1 MDAHRRFT
9 RSGDVDHV
17 RGLEAWRPM
26 PMGTV
31 SPHDR
36 STSMNVPSSILRDR
50 GDHPFVPADVARA
63 VLLAD
68 DGLYEA
74 VVARHDPDALH
85 RSGAWRLLRHDAWT
99 PEAVVPAR
107 ALHNL
112 LSVVGHPLADAAAA
126 ALRDGINT
134 VEAEPVHGPGR
145 HAA

>member
-31 SPHDR
+31 GPHDR
-36 STSMNVPSSILRDR
+36 STTMNVPSSILRDR

-107 ALHNL
+107 ALHSL
-112 LSVVGHPLADAAAA
+112 LSAVRHPLAGPAAA
-126 ALRDGINT
+126 ALRDGIDA
-134 VEAEPVHGPGR
+134 VEAAAGNGSGR

>member
-1 MDAHRRFT
+1 
-9 RSGDVDHV
+9 
-17 RGLEAWRPM
+17 
-26 PMGTV
+26 
-31 SPHDR
+31 
-36 STSMNVPSSILRDR
+36 MNVPSSILRDR

-99 PEAVVPAR
+99 PEAVIPAR
-107 ALHNL
+107 ALHTL
-112 LSVVGHPLADAAAA
+112 LSAVSHPLAGTAAA
-126 ALRDGINT
+126 ALREGIDT
-134 VEAEPVHGPGR
+134 VESTASDNPGR

>member
-17 RGLEAWRPM
+17 RGLEAWRPV
-26 PMGTV
+26 PMGRV
-31 SPHDR
+31 GPHDR
-36 STSMNVPSSILRDR
+36 STTMNVPSNVLRDR
-50 GDHPFVPADVARA
+50 GEHPFVPADVARA

-85 RSGAWRLLRHDAWT
+85 RCGAWRLLRHDAWT
-99 PEAVVPAR
+99 AEAVVPAR
-107 ALHNL
+107 ALQTL
-112 LSVVGHPLADAAAA
+112 LATVRHPLAGTAAT
-126 ALRDGINT
+126 ALREGIDT
-134 VEAEPVHGPGR
+134 VESVEGHGPGR